1 MATTS
6 RGGTSRGLTVRAR
19 ILVLVLALTGL
30 TLLVAGGTAFVL
42 QRNRVDDAIDA
53 SLHRTTAE
61 FSAYASDAARTGG
74 ADPREIIY
82 GGMVR
87 EVPGPS
93 EGMVGFVDGRLE
105 YTMPSG
111 LALAD
116 DAELVAHLTGRLEAA
131 TGSGRIASVTTAAA
145 EYRYAL
151 VPVTVDDVGV
161 GALVV
166 AFDRAAEQ
174 ASVTDTFRT
183 YALVSAASFAVLAL
197 VGWLLSGRLLRPVR
211 QLRETAEKIS
221 ETDLSGRIEVSGTDD
236 LSDLARTFNA
246 MLARLEDAFTSQRR
260 LLDDAGHELR
270 TPITIVRG
278 HLELMDPAD
287 PADAA
292 ATRELALSEL
302 DRMHRLADDLVMLA
316 RSEQPDFVQPAPAP
330 LGPLIDNVL
339 DQARPLGE
347 RRWRVDERLEA
358 EACVDAQR
366 LTQAMLQ
373 LVANAV
379 KFSEDGSTVAI
390 GSALRG
396 DRLHLWVRDEGI
408 GIAPEQ
414 RERIFDRFA
423 RASGEAGRREGA
435 GLGLAIVAAI
445 AEAHRG
451 TVRVDSHPGA
461 GSLFLLDLPAVDV
474 EVEPRPTDESVAA
487 TDHASRASRDLAPG
501 PPSSHG

>member
-1 MATTS
+1 MLTAAGPS
-6 RGGTSRGLTVRAR
+6 RGMTVRAR
-19 ILVLVLALTGL
+19 ILVLVLVLTGL
-30 TLLVAGGTAFVL
+30 TLLVAGGTAYVL
-42 QRNRVDDAIDA
+42 QRNRVDDVIDA
-53 SLHRTTAE
+53 SLRRTTEE
-61 FSAYASDAARTGG
+61 FTAYATDAAGG
-74 ADPREIIY
+74 TSADPREIIY

-87 EVPGPS
+87 EVPGTN
-93 EGMVGFVDGRLE
+93 EGMIGFVDGQLE

-111 LALAD
+111 VPLAED
-116 DAELVAHLTGRLEAA
+116 EELVAHLTGQLEDA
-131 TGSGRIASVTTAAA
+131 TSSGVGRIASVTTPTA

-151 VPVTVDDVGV
+151 IPVTAGDVGV

-166 AFDRAAEQ
+166 AFDRGAEQ
-174 ASVTDTFRT
+174 AAVNDTFRT
-183 YALVSAASFAVLAL
+183 YALVSLVAFAVLAV
-197 VGWLLSGRLLRPVR
+197 VGWLLSGRLLKPVR

-221 ETDLSGRIEVSGTDD
+221 ETDLSGRIDASGNDD

-278 HLELMDPAD
+278 HLELMDPFD
-287 PADAA
+287 PDDTA
-292 ATRELALSEL
+292 ATKDLALSEL

-316 RSEQPDFVQPAPAP
+316 RSERPDFVQPAPTS
-330 LGPLIDNVL
+330 LGPLLDNVL
-339 DQARPLGE
+339 DQARPLGD

-358 EACVDAQR
+358 HATVDAQR

-379 KFSEDGSTVAI
+379 KFSQDGSTVAI
-390 GSALRG
+390 GSALHG

-414 RERIFDRFA
+414 RQRIFERFA
-423 RASGEAGRREGA
+423 RAPGEAGRREGA

-445 AEAHRG
+445 AEGHSG
-451 TVRVDSHPGA
+451 TVTVESHPGA
-461 GSLFLLDLPAVDV
+461 GSLFVLDLPAVDV
-474 EVEPRPTDESVAA
+474 AVEPRPSDEPPAA
-487 TDHASRASRDLAPG
+487 ADA
-501 PPSSHG
+501 PSSRG

>member
-1 MATTS
+1 M
-6 RGGTSRGLTVRAR
+6 TVRAR
-19 ILVLVLALTGL
+19 ILALVLVLTGL

-42 QRNRVDDAIDA
+42 QRNRVDDVMDA
-53 SLHRTTAE
+53 SLHRTTDE
-61 FSAYASDAARTGG
+61 FSAYATDAARAGG
-74 ADPREIIY
+74 ATADPREIIY

-87 EVPGPS
+87 EIPGS
-93 EGMVGFVDGRLE
+93 NEGMVGFVDGRLE
-105 YTMPSG
+105 YTMPTG
-111 LALAD
+111 LPLAE
-116 DAELVAHLTGRLEAA
+116 DAELVDHLTAQLRAA
-131 TGSGRIASVTTAAA
+131 TTSGLGRIASVTTPTA

-151 VPVTVDDVGV
+151 VPVTVGDVGV

-183 YALVSAASFAVLAL
+183 YALVSLVAFAVLAV
-197 VGWLLSGRLLRPVR
+197 VGWLLSGRLLKPVR

-278 HLELMDPAD
+278 HLELMDPSD
-287 PADAA
+287 PEDTA
-292 ATRELALSEL
+292 ATKELALSEL
-302 DRMHRLADDLVMLA
+302 DRMHRLTDDLVMLA

-330 LGPLIDNVL
+330 LGPLLDNVL

-358 EACVDAQR
+358 DATVDTQR

-379 KFSEDGSTVAI
+379 KFSENGSTVAI
-390 GSALRG
+390 GCALHG

-408 GIAPEQ
+408 GIAPDQ
-414 RERIFDRFA
+414 RDRIFDRFG
-423 RASGEAGRREGA
+423 RAPGDEERREGA

-445 AEAHRG
+445 AEGHRG

-461 GSLFLLDLPAVDV
+461 GSLFVLDLPAVDV
-474 EVEPRPTDESVAA
+474 AVEPRPTDESVDPPDDAG
-487 TDHASRASRDLAPG
+487 RVRRDPAPG
-501 PPSSHG
+501 APSSRG

>member
-1 MATTS
+1 MRTTTDGTP
-6 RGGTSRGLTVRAR
+6 RGMTVRSR
-19 ILVLVLALTGL
+19 ILALTLFLTGL
-30 TLLVAGGTAFVL
+30 TLAIAGGTAYVL
-42 QRNRVDDAIDA
+42 QLGRVDLGIDA
-53 SLHRTTAE
+53 SLRRTTEE
-61 FSAYASDAARTGG
+61 FSSYAVDAAARGAAS
-74 ADPREIIY
+74 ADPKQLIY

-87 EVPGPS
+87 EVPGAN

-111 LALAD
+111 VPLAED
-116 DAELVAHLTGRLEAA
+116 PELVAHLASQLDAA
-131 TGSGRIASVTTAAA
+131 AGSGQGRIASFTTAAT

-151 VPVTVDDVGV
+151 VPVRVGDVGV

-166 AFDRAAEQ
+166 AFDRTAEQ
-174 ASVTDTFRT
+174 ASVDQTFRT
-183 YALVSAASFAVLAL
+183 YAVVSVAAFAALAV
-197 VGWLLSGRLLRPVR
+197 VGWLLSGRLLKPVR
-211 QLRETAEKIS
+211 QLRETAEQIS
-221 ETDLSGRIEVSGTDD
+221 ETDLSGRIDVRGNDD

-287 PADAA
+287 PQDAA
-292 ATRELALSEL
+292 ATKDLALSEL

-316 RSEQPDFVQPAPAP
+316 RSEQPDFVHPAPTA
-330 LGPLIDNVL
+330 LGLLLDNVL
-339 DQARPLGE
+339 DQARPLGD

-358 EACVDAQR
+358 DATVDAQR

-373 LVANAV
+373 LAANAV

-390 GSALRG
+390 GSGVRG

-423 RASGEAGRREGA
+423 RAPGEAARREGA

-451 TVRVDSHPGA
+451 TVRVDSEPGA
-461 GSLFLLDLPAVDV
+461 GSVFVIDLPAVGVAV
-474 EVEPRPTDESVAA
+474 ETHTSDEPDED
-487 TDHASRASRDLAPG
+487 DHRAGRVPAPR
-501 PPSSHG
+501 